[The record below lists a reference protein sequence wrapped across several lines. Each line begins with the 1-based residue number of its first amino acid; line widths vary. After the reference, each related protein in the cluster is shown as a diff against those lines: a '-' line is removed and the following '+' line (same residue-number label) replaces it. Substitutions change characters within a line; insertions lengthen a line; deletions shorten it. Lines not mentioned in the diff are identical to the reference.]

1 MSHSDVV
8 LTRHEFHVFFSLKK
22 FAASC
27 EEEMKCQSSFTVDL
41 QSETVLDSEAPTFYR
56 DDEIALVA
64 KDLLDP
70 AIGLESSKALQK
82 YIYVGKQLYQ
92 EACRLD
98 ETISTFEINIRR
110 SYFHVKPIDVGQL
123 ENWHHYLDFVEI
135 QGDFDWV

>member
-1 MSHSDVV
+1 MSRSDVI
-8 LTRHEFHVFFSLKK
+8 LTKHEFHVFFSLKK

-27 EEEMKCQSSFTVDL
+27 EEEMKCHSSSAVDL
-41 QSETVLDSEAPTFYR
+41 QSETGLESEVPTFYR
-56 DDEIALVA
+56 DGEIALVA
-64 KDLLDP
+64 QDLLDP
-70 AIGLESSKALQK
+70 AIGLERSKALQK

-98 ETISTFEINIRR
+98 ETIHTFEINIRR
-110 SYFHVKPIDVGQL
+110 SYFHVKAIDAGQL